1 MNTAF
6 TQFIWIVVSS
16 WWGLSLIIMGFYAGA
31 VHHMIKRWRLIPQGE
46 ATPLDPVG
54 SGLTAII
61 PCRNEV
67 GNLPKLIAD
76 LRKQTHP
83 VEILVVDD
91 GSEDG
96 TARVAADLGVTCIS
110 SPAPGKKPALIA
122 GIAHATTE
130 WVATL
135 DADVRLGETWA
146 QAMLEAAVSQEAK
159 AVVGPVTLGPNR
171 SAWDRFQALE
181 YGAMMVWIGG
191 GVHSKGLAMGSG
203 ANLLFN
209 RSAYPSDF
217 LTPAVA
223 SGDDTFA
230 LAAIQKQQGR
240 LVWQGD
246 PRAGVRTAGAF
257 SWQSLWT
264 QRGRWASKTTR
275 LDDRETIL
283 IAVLIGTVQCT
294 LLAWTLASLVLLN
307 LPLGLATLALW
318 AVKMMLDFR
327 LLKQVNSAF
336 KIHARKQDYIIFAP
350 RYLIMVIG
358 AWGQILRGKV
368 VWKGRR
374 I

>member
-1 MNTAF
+1 MNAAF
-6 TQFIWIVVSS
+6 THFIWIVVSS

-31 VHHMIKRWRLIPQGE
+31 VHLWIKRWRLIPQGE
-46 ATPLDPVG
+46 ATPLDPVR

-67 GNLPKLIAD
+67 GNLPQLIAD

-96 TARVAADLGVTCIS
+96 TARAAADLGATCIS
-110 SPAPGKKPALIA
+110 SPAPGKKSALIA
-122 GIAHATTE
+122 GIAQATTE

-146 QAMLEAAVSQEAK
+146 QAMLEAAVGQEAT

-203 ANLLFN
+203 ANLLFK

-217 LTPAVA
+217 LTPAIA

-230 LAAIQKQQGR
+230 LEAIQKQQGR

-246 PRAGVRTAGAF
+246 PRAGVLTAGAF
-257 SWQSLWT
+257 LGGRFGRNAVAGPPKRPGSMTGKPSSLPCSSERFNAPYW
-264 QRGRWASKTTR
+264 RGHWPALCCSTF
-275 LDDRETIL
+275 LWDS
-283 IAVLIGTVQCT
+283 Q
-294 LLAWTLASLVLLN
+294 
-307 LPLGLATLALW
+307 PLRYG
-318 AVKMMLDFR
+318 
-327 LLKQVNSAF
+327 LLK
-336 KIHARKQDYIIFAP
+336 
-350 RYLIMVIG
+350 
-358 AWGQILRGKV
+358 
-368 VWKGRR
+368 
-374 I
+374 

>member
-1 MNTAF
+1 MSTAF
-6 TQFIWIVVSS
+6 THFIWSVVAS
-16 WWGLSLIIMGFYAGA
+16 WWCLSLVIMGFYAGA
-31 VHHMIKRWRLIPQGE
+31 VHLWITRWKRIPQGE
-46 ATPLDPVG
+46 ASPLVPDR

-76 LRKQTHP
+76 LRRQTHP

-96 TARVAADLGVTCIS
+96 TARAAADLGVVCIS
-110 SPAPGKKPALIA
+110 SPAAGKKSALIA
-122 GIAHATTE
+122 GIAQATTE

-146 QAMLEAAVSQEAK
+146 QAMLEAAVGQEAT
-159 AVVGPVTLGPNR
+159 AVIGPVALGPNQ

-203 ANLLFN
+203 ANLLFKQ
-209 RSAYPSDF
+209 RAYPSDL
-217 LTPAVA
+217 LTPSVA

-230 LAAIQKQQGR
+230 LEAIRKQKGR

-246 PRAGVRTAGAF
+246 PRARVLTAGAF

-275 LDDRETIL
+275 LNDPETIL
-283 IAVLIGTVQCT
+283 IALLIGTVQCT
-294 LLAWTLASLVLLN
+294 LLAWTLASFVLLN
-307 LPLGLATLALW
+307 LPLGLMTISLW
-318 AVKMMLDFR
+318 AVKMILDFR
-327 LLKQVNSAF
+327 LLKQVDSAF
-336 KIHARKQDYIIFAP
+336 EIHARKRDYITFAP
-350 RYLIMVIG
+350 RYLILVLG
-358 AWGQILRGKV
+358 AWVQILFGRV

>member
-217 LTPAVA
+217 LKPAVA

-336 KIHARKQDYIIFAP
+336 KIHARKQDYITFAP

>member
-6 TQFIWIVVSS
+6 THFIWIAVSS

-217 LTPAVA
+217 LKPAVA

-246 PRAGVRTAGAF
+246 PRAGVRTAGAL

-318 AVKMMLDFR
+318 AVKMMLDFC

-336 KIHARKQDYIIFAP
+336 KIHARKQDYITFAP
-350 RYLIMVIG
+350 RYLIMVLG
-358 AWGQILRGKV
+358 AWGQILRGRV

>member
-6 TQFIWIVVSS
+6 THFIWIVVSS

-31 VHHMIKRWRLIPQGE
+31 VHLWIKRWRLIPQGE
-46 ATPLDPVG
+46 ATPLDPVR

-67 GNLPKLIAD
+67 GNLPQLIAD

-96 TARVAADLGVTCIS
+96 TALAAVDLGATCIS
-110 SPAPGKKPALIA
+110 SPAPGKKSALIA
-122 GIAHATTE
+122 GIAQATTE

-146 QAMLEAAVSQEAK
+146 QAMLEAAVGQEAT

-203 ANLLFN
+203 ANLLFK

-217 LTPAVA
+217 LTPAIA

-230 LAAIQKQQGR
+230 LEAIQKQQGR

-246 PRAGVRTAGAF
+246 PRAGVLTAGVL
-257 SWQSLWT
+257 SWRSLWT

-336 KIHARKQDYIIFAP
+336 KIHARKQDYITFAP
-350 RYLIMVIG
+350 RYLIMVLG
-358 AWGQILRGKV
+358 AWGQILRGRV

>member
-6 TQFIWIVVSS
+6 THFIWIAVSS

-336 KIHARKQDYIIFAP
+336 KIHARKQDYITFAP

>member
-1 MNTAF
+1 MNTAL
-6 TQFIWIVVSS
+6 THFIWIVGCG
-16 WWGLSLIIMGFYAGA
+16 WWFLALIIMGFYATA
-31 VHHMIKRWRLIPQGE
+31 VHLWIKRWRLIPQGMDI
-46 ATPLDPVG
+46 TLNPDRC
-54 SGLTAII
+54 GLTAII

-76 LRKQTHP
+76 LRRQTLP

-96 TARVAADLGVTCIS
+96 TAMAAEDLGATCIS
-110 SPAPGKKPALIA
+110 SPAPGKKSALIA
-122 GIAHATTE
+122 GIAQATTE

-146 QAMLEAAVSQEAK
+146 QAMLEAAVGQDAT
-159 AVVGPVTLGPNR
+159 AVIGPVTLGPNR
-171 SAWDRFQALE
+171 TAWDRFQALE
-181 YGAMMVWIGG
+181 YGAMMLWIGG
-191 GVHSKGLAMGSG
+191 GVHSKSLAMGSG
-203 ANLLFN
+203 ANLLFKQN
-209 RSAYPSDF
+209 TYPSDF
-217 LTPAVA
+217 LTPSLA

-230 LAAIQKQQGR
+230 LEAIRKQKGR

-246 PRAGVRTAGAF
+246 PRAVVLTTGAP
-257 SWQSLWT
+257 SWRSLWM

-275 LDDRETIL
+275 LNDPETIL

-294 LLAWTLASLVLLN
+294 LFAWTLASIVLLN
-307 LPLGLATLALW
+307 FSLGLATVSLW
-318 AVKMMLDFR
+318 AVKVTLDFR

-336 KIHARKQDYIIFAP
+336 EIHARKHDYITFAP
-350 RYLIMVIG
+350 RYLIMVLG
-358 AWGQILRGKV
+358 AWVQILRGRV

>member
-6 TQFIWIVVSS
+6 THFIWIVVSS

-217 LTPAVA
+217 LKPAVA

-336 KIHARKQDYIIFAP
+336 KIHARKQDYITFAP